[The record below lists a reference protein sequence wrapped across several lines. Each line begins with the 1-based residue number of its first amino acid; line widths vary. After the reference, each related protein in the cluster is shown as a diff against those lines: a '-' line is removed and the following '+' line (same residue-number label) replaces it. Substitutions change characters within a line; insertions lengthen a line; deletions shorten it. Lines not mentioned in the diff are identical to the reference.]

1 MSVSSELSR
10 LQAAKADIAAALT
23 EKGVTV
29 PEGSTLDTF
38 GDLVRQIK
46 AGSSVSS
53 SEFSAAQ
60 WTGSSA
66 PYTLTI
72 PATNREGATPLLYQ
86 VECLSGG
93 VYRRDVWAAFNT
105 TATYDAGSSSIVL
118 TSNQKFSGR
127 IMYL

>member
-60 WTGSSA
+60 WT
-66 PYTLTI
+66 
-72 PATNREGATPLLYQ
+72 
-86 VECLSGG
+86 
-93 VYRRDVWAAFNT
+93 
-105 TATYDAGSSSIVL
+105 
-118 TSNQKFSGR
+118 
-127 IMYL
+127 